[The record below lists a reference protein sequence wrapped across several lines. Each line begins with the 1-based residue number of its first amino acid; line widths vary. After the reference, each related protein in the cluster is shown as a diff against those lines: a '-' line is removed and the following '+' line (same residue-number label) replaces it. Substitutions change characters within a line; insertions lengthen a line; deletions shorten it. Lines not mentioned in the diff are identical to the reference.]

1 MKIKESKLSWLTTCP
16 KTCKAF
22 HLLAKAILQNTGRLD
37 SLKWKLCLLVWA
49 LPSIQ
54 TCSPNGLMM
63 HLFSFF
69 FSFYIQY
76 TSHLFTSQL
85 VLWKLLNI
93 KVIMNLSV
101 PQCVLQFLCLVPDNK
116 ELHLWTL
123 EEKQRTYLLKSSTA
137 M

>member
-1 MKIKESKLSWLTTCP
+1 MKALSLSMGPTINSNMFSKWFND
-16 KTCKAF
+16 A
-22 HLLAKAILQNTGRLD
+22 
-37 SLKWKLCLLVWA
+37 LVF
-49 LPSIQ
+49 I
-54 TCSPNGLMM
+54 
-63 HLFSFF
+63 F

-116 ELHLWTL
+116 ELHL
-123 EEKQRTYLLKSSTA
+123 
-137 M
+137 